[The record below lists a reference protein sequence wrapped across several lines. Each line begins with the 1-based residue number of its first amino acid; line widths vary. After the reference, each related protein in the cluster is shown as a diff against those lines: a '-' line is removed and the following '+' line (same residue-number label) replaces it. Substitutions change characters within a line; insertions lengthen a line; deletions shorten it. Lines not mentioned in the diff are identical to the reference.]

1 MLTRRYFSSP
11 EYFSASFLPPS
22 AIFHSKSNY
31 CYRRVI
37 PIPEPLVSLQDL
49 CSSPA
54 SLYDTSLAF
63 AAFFQS

>member
-11 EYFSASFLPPS
+11 EYFSASSLPPS

-31 CYRRVI
+31 CYRR
-37 PIPEPLVSLQDL
+37 PLVSLQDL